1 MARRSGRGLMVA
13 GAIVAIV
20 GLGIVLVRTMSL
32 PGYWMPLIVGVALFL
47 AGVVTWATSRNDPR

>member
-20 GLGIVLVRTMSL
+20 GLGNVLVKTL
-32 PGYWMPLIVGVALFL
+32 EVPGYWMPFIVGIALLVAGLII
-47 AGVVTWATSRNDPR
+47 WMTSAERG

>member
-20 GLGIVLVRTMSL
+20 GLGNVLIKTL
-32 PGYWMPLIVGVALFL
+32 EIPGYWMPFIVGIALL
-47 AGVVTWATSRNDPR
+47 VAGVIIRLTSEERG

>member
-20 GLGIVLVRTMSL
+20 GLGNVLVKTVEI
-32 PGYWMPLIVGVALFL
+32 PGYWMPFIVGIALL
-47 AGVVTWATSRNDPR
+47 VAGVIIRMTSEDRG

>member
-20 GLGIVLVRTMSL
+20 GLGNVLIKTL
-32 PGYWMPLIVGVALFL
+32 EIPGYWMPFIVGIALL
-47 AGVVTWATSRNDPR
+47 VAGVIIRMTSEDRG